1 VLAEYSVRFGERG
14 QPYALY
20 GYEAMS
26 VVLAAIRAA
35 GLAGNEREAVIRNF
49 FATRDRS
56 SVLGRYSIEPD
67 GDTTLSTYAVDR
79 VSRGRPVFWRELDA
93 APAGV

>member
-1 VLAEYSVRFGERG
+1 MLAEYRLRFGEAA

-35 GLAGNEREAVIRNF
+35 GSDGNEREAVIKSF
-49 FATRDRS
+49 FATRNRN
-56 SVLGRYSIEPD
+56 SVLGRYSIEPN

-79 VSRGRPVFWRELDA
+79 VSRGQPVFWRELDA
-93 APAGV
+93 SPAGL